1 MGFRRKSRMDSG
13 RGEKNMSGKLCVGLA
28 CSPRREG
35 NTAILLERAAAA
47 LRSRNVETEI
57 YRLAD
62 IGFSPCM
69 ACEGCSST
77 GKCVIDDGAMPVYDR
92 ILKADMFIMSAPVF
106 SMGICAHAKMFI
118 DRAQQ
123 FWAAK
128 YLLGRPVVE
137 DDHFRR
143 SRRGIFISCAGTKID
158 GVFEGPVK
166 VAGYFF
172 KMLDIRLAGTYC
184 YPGVDSKGDIL
195 SDKAALDEIIDASI
209 KLVSG

>member
-1 MGFRRKSRMDSG
+1 
-13 RGEKNMSGKLCVGLA
+13 MSGKLCVGLA

-35 NTAILLERAAAA
+35 NTALLLERAAETM
-47 LRSRNVETEI
+47 RSYNVDTEI

-62 IGFSPCM
+62 IDFSPCM
-69 ACEGCSST
+69 ACEGCSAT
-77 GKCVIDDGAMPVYDR
+77 GRCVIDDGAMPLYQR
-92 ILKADMFIMSAPVF
+92 ILKAEIFIMAAPVF

-137 DDHFRR
+137 DEHFRR
-143 SRRGIFISCAGTKID
+143 SRRGIFISCAGTRID
-158 GVFEGPVK
+158 GVFEDPVR

-184 YPGVDSKGDIL
+184 YPGVDGRGDIL
-195 SDKAALDEIIDASI
+195 SDHAALDEIREASI
-209 KLVSG
+209 NLLGADKHAL